1 MELGRIDEQT
11 TANVGLISGGS
22 AVNVVPERCRVE
34 GEVRSHDPAAL
45 AAHTGAVIDAVELA
59 AGLAG
64 IDVEVTVRDAF
75 TGFSLADDALPV
87 RIACA
92 ALREIGIEPRIGASG
107 GGSDV
112 NVYNAVGLPSVNLS
126 QGAEKIHTPDEY
138 LPVERL
144 GEAYRLL
151 HALLRAAAAAILGGA
166 PRAGRRPGRRG
177 LPRLP
182 RIRARAA
189 PQHRRRLRSRP
200 RRLRRLA
207 RRPPAELDATADPA
221 AAVSSAPVLTAT
233 EDDVYGYFAG
243 PGGDGATTSVARRMA
258 AVRGLYGYLVRER
271 DLEADPAAH
280 LTTPKHPRHLPR
292 VLRVDEVETVLAGV
306 PLEGPLAERDLAL
319 LELLYGCGLRA
330 GEIVSLRLAD
340 VDLEGGLV
348 RCLGK
353 GDKERV
359 VPLGSPAA
367 AAVGRY
373 AAHGRRR
380 LARGRRHD
388 ELFLNA
394 RGAAAQRQG
403 LDYVLRR
410 TRARRLSRA
419 ERAPTR
425 SATASRPTSFE
436 GGADLR
442 GVQEM
447 LGHSDIAT
455 TEVYTHVTAEHLREV
470 YYSTHPRARRRKARR
485 EPRAGGHAAG
495 EGS

>member
-1 MELGRIDEQT
+1 MPPGP
-11 TANVGLISGGS
+11 AG
-22 AVNVVPERCRVE
+22 
-34 GEVRSHDPAAL
+34 DPAVEDYLAYLAFERALRPNTVAAYGRDL
-45 AAHTGAVIDAVELA
+45 AAYA
-59 AGLAG
+59 AWL
-64 IDVEVTVRDAF
+64 D
-75 TGFSLADDALPV
+75 
-87 RIACA
+87 
-92 ALREIGIEPRIGASG
+92 
-107 GGSDV
+107 
-112 NVYNAVGLPSVNLS
+112 
-126 QGAEKIHTPDEY
+126 
-138 LPVERL
+138 
-144 GEAYRLL
+144 
-151 HALLRAAAAAILGGA
+151 
-166 PRAGRRPGRRG
+166 GRRP
-177 LPRLP
+177 
-182 RIRARAA
+182 AR
-189 PQHRRRLRSRP
+189 
-200 RRLRRLA
+200 
-207 RRPPAELDATADPA
+207 DATADPA

-340 VDLEGGLV
+340 VDLEGGLL

-359 VPLGSPAA
+359 VPLGAPAA

-373 AAHGRRR
+373 VAHGRRL

-394 RGAAAQRQG
+394 RGRPLSRQG

-410 TRARRLSRA
+410 ILKRVGYEGRA
-419 ERAPTR
+419 
-425 SATASRPTSFE
+425 SAHTFRHSFATHLVQ

-442 GVQEM
+442 AVQEM

-470 YYSTHPRARRRKARR
+470 YYSTHPRARRRARGV
-485 EPRAGGHAAG
+485 PRAGGHAAG
-495 EGS
+495 EES